1 MMGAILLQGPH
12 QLAQKSTRT
21 GKLDSKTS
29 FLKLLSVK
37 FSKAMLLMWDELKI
51 DYKIGIIPYH
61 KSNSFA
67 IDLRLDLNP

>member
-1 MMGAILLQGPH
+1 
-12 QLAQKSTRT
+12 
-21 GKLDSKTS
+21 
-29 FLKLLSVK
+29 
-37 FSKAMLLMWDELKI
+37 MLLMWDELKI